1 MKAEDT
7 FYISNGA
14 YASVEVF
21 HISSEEVFHKHHRK
35 NYRREIS
42 RGGPNPDYS
51 DGKVMRCHICES
63 IRHFFPSSCP
73 DNKFEESNMTVHE
86 TLMTRKG
93 EKQNKRKL
101 WLSRLE
107 RTFGACTKT
116 VSATISMQKFKLAL
130 TEKELQMTNLVSQ
143 CIDLMMVLGVAYKIS
158 RHTYTNWKQDQW
170 LK

>member
-1 MKAEDT
+1 
-7 FYISNGA
+7 
-14 YASVEVF
+14 
-21 HISSEEVFHKHHRK
+21 
-35 NYRREIS
+35 
-42 RGGPNPDYS
+42 
-51 DGKVMRCHICES
+51 
-63 IRHFFPSSCP
+63 
-73 DNKFEESNMTVHE
+73 MTVHE

-116 VSATISMQKFKLAL
+116 ISATISMQKFKLAL

-158 RHTYTNWKQDQW
+158 RHTYTNWKQDQ
-170 LK
+170 